1 MPTQKTPL
9 ITLTTDFGLRD
20 PYVAAMKGVIYA
32 IEPRLSVVDL
42 SHDIA
47 PQDIME
53 GALFLAG
60 ALACFPKGTIHI
72 AVVDPGVGTERHPI
86 AVRAGG
92 QIIVCPDNGLA
103 TLFLRDHFLQE
114 ARIIANPKFMA
125 ATVSPTFHGRDIF
138 APTAAHLAKGLP
150 LSELGAEIDTIVTL
164 DAPTPQG
171 GAASGMRGKIIHIDR
186 FGNCVTNI
194 HTIALKGA
202 VPVSIRAG
210 RHRLSGLH
218 RTYGDVASGKP
229 VALIGSS
236 GYIEIAVNG
245 GNANAALL
253 IGKGD
258 DILVAF

>member
-1 MPTQKTPL
+1 MPTRKMPI
-9 ITLTTDFGLRD
+9 ITLTTDFGMRD

-32 IEPRLSVVDL
+32 IEPKLSVVDL
-42 SHDIA
+42 SHEIA

-60 ALACFPKGTIHI
+60 ALGYFPKGTIHV

-103 TLFLRDHFLQE
+103 TLFLHEHFLQE
-114 ARIIANPKFMA
+114 ARIITNPRFMA
-125 ATVSPTFHGRDIF
+125 PAISPTFHGRDIF
-138 APTAAHLAKGLP
+138 APAAAHLASGAS
-150 LSELGAEIDTIVTL
+150 LSDLGPEIDTIVTL
-164 DAPTPQG
+164 DAPHPQG
-171 GAASGMRGKIIHIDR
+171 DAVNGICGKIMHIDR

-194 HTIALKGA
+194 HASVFQGA
-202 VPVSIRAG
+202 VPASLRIG

-218 RTYGDVASGKP
+218 RTYGDVALGKP

-245 GNANAALL
+245 GTANAALL

-258 DILVAF
+258 EVLVAF